1 MKLKAYNLRSP
12 NGNFVPNQIKIV
24 EIKKDY
30 IKETFQSYDTTICS
44 IEYKDNKRKILLDTY
59 ALGYSRT
66 TSKYLYKFM
75 YMNRKEIERLI
86 KQNEIKFTNLNKRD
100 EKFN

>member
-1 MKLKAYNLRSP
+1 MKVKAYNLRSQ

-24 EIKKDY
+24 ETKKDY
-30 IKETFQSYDTTICS
+30 IKETFQSYDTI
-44 IEYKDNKRKILLDTY
+44 IAKVEYKNNKRKILLDTY

-75 YMNRKEIERLI
+75 YMNRKEIETLI
-86 KQNEIKFTNLNKRD
+86 KQNKIKLTNLNK
-100 EKFN
+100 